1 MIKFLNELSDLRVQI
16 SGWKRNGYI
25 VGLVPTMGSLH
36 DGHLSLLSIAR
47 EHCDKVVTSIYVN
60 PKQFSENEDF
70 HRYPRDVYADLEKL
84 SSLNTCDLVY
94 QPNNMYHKK
103 HETIIVPNGVAL
115 NLETETRPHF
125 FYGVSTIVLKL
136 FNQIRP
142 DIAIFG
148 EKDYQQLLVVK
159 QLIRDLDLPIQI
171 VAGKIFREKDGLA
184 MSSRNAYLS
193 ENQRKIASNI
203 YRVLKLTRKKIQ
215 SGFEVSKVINNGI
228 AELQSIG
235 INQIDYFSLRDPD
248 NLERL
253 TQFNKDSRLLIAL
266 YVGKT
271 RLIDNISVPFINNND
286 TDIENQKA

>member
-36 DGHLSLLSIAR
+36 NGHLSLLSIAR

-60 PKQFSENEDF
+60 PTQFSENEDF
-70 HRYPRDVYADLEKL
+70 YRYPRDVNADLEKL
-84 SSLNTCDLVY
+84 SSSNTCDLVY
-94 QPNNMYHKK
+94 QPSNMYHKEHK
-103 HETIIVPNGVAL
+103 TYIVPNGVAL
-115 NLETETRPHF
+115 NLETENRPHF
-125 FYGVSTIVLKL
+125 FDGVSTIVLKL
-136 FNQIRP
+136 FNQIQP
-142 DIAIFG
+142 DIVIFG

-159 QLIRDLDLPIQI
+159 QLMRDLDLPIQI

-184 MSSRNAYLS
+184 MSSRNVYLS
-193 ENQRKIASNI
+193 ENERKLASNI

-215 SGFEVSKVINNGI
+215 QGFDVSKVIKNGI
-228 AELQSIG
+228 AELGSIG
-235 INQIDYFSLRDPD
+235 INQIDYFTLRDPD

-266 YVGKT
+266 YVGTT
-271 RLIDNISVPFINNND
+271 RLIDNISVPLINNGE
-286 TDIENQKA
+286 TDIEN

>member
-1 MIKFLNELSDLRVQI
+1 MIKFVNELFDLRDQI

-60 PKQFSENEDF
+60 PTQFSENEDF
-70 HRYPRDVYADLEKL
+70 YRYPRDVNADLEKL
-84 SSLNTCDLVY
+84 SSSNTCDLVY

-103 HETIIVPNGVAL
+103 HKTIIVPNGVAL

-136 FNQIRP
+136 FNQIQP

-193 ENQRKIASNI
+193 ENQRKLASNI

-266 YVGKT
+266 YVGNT
-271 RLIDNISVPFINNND
+271 RLIDNISVPFIDNGE
-286 TDIENQKA
+286 TDIENQQA

>member
-36 DGHLSLLSIAR
+36 NGHLSLLSIAR

-84 SSLNTCDLVY
+84 SSSNTCDLVY
-94 QPNNMYHKK
+94 RPNNMYHKK
-103 HETIIVPNGVAL
+103 HKTQIVPKGVAL
-115 NLETETRPHF
+115 NLETKTRPHF
-125 FYGVSTIVLKL
+125 FDGVSAIVLKL
-136 FNQIRP
+136 FNQIQP
-142 DIAIFG
+142 DKAIFG

-159 QLIRDLDLPIQI
+159 QLMRDLDLPIQI

-184 MSSRNAYLS
+184 MSSRNVYLS
-193 ENQRKIASNI
+193 ENERKLASNI

-215 SGFEVSKVINNGI
+215 LGFDVSKVIKNGI
-228 AELQSIG
+228 AELESIG

-248 NLERL
+248 NLARL

-271 RLIDNISVPFINNND
+271 RLIDNISVPFINNGE
-286 TDIENQKA
+286 TDIENQ

>member
-1 MIKFLNELSDLRVQI
+1 MIKFLTELSDLRAQI

-36 DGHLSLLSIAR
+36 NGHLSLLSIAR

-70 HRYPRDVYADLEKL
+70 NRYPRDVNSDLEKL
-84 SSLNTCDLVY
+84 SSSNTCDLVY
-94 QPNNMYHKK
+94 QPNNMYHKEHK
-103 HETIIVPNGVAL
+103 THIVPNGVAL

-125 FYGVSTIVLKL
+125 FDGVSTIVLKL
-136 FNQIRP
+136 FNQIQP

-159 QLIRDLDLPIQI
+159 QLMRDLDLPIQI

-193 ENQRKIASNI
+193 ENERKLASNI

-253 TQFNKDSRLLIAL
+253 TRFNKDSRLLIAL
-266 YVGKT
+266 YVGTT
-271 RLIDNISVPFINNND
+271 RLIDNISVPFIDNGE
-286 TDIENQKA
+286 TDIENQQA

>member
-1 MIKFLNELSDLRVQI
+1 MIKFVNELSDLRVQI

-36 DGHLSLLSIAR
+36 NGHLSLLSIAR

-60 PKQFSENEDF
+60 PTQFSENEDF
-70 HRYPRDVYADLEKL
+70 HSYPRDVNADLEKL
-84 SSLNTCDLVY
+84 SSSNTCDLVY
-94 QPNNMYHKK
+94 QPSNMYHKEHK
-103 HETIIVPNGVAL
+103 TYIVPNGVAL
-115 NLETETRPHF
+115 NLETENRPHF
-125 FYGVSTIVLKL
+125 FDGVSTIVLKL
-136 FNQIRP
+136 FNQIQP

-159 QLIRDLDLPIQI
+159 QLMRDLDLPIQI

-184 MSSRNAYLS
+184 MSSRNVYLS
-193 ENQRKIASNI
+193 ENERKLASNI

-215 SGFEVSKVINNGI
+215 LGFDVSKVIKNGI
-228 AELQSIG
+228 AELESIG

-266 YVGKT
+266 YVGTT
-271 RLIDNISVPFINNND
+271 RLIDNISVPFINNSE
-286 TDIENQKA
+286 TDIENQQA

>member
-36 DGHLSLLSIAR
+36 NGHLSLLSIAR

-60 PKQFSENEDF
+60 PTQFSENEDF
-70 HRYPRDVYADLEKL
+70 YRYPRDVNADLEKL
-84 SSLNTCDLVY
+84 SSSNTCDLVY
-94 QPNNMYHKK
+94 QPSNMYHKEHK
-103 HETIIVPNGVAL
+103 TYIVPNGVAL
-115 NLETETRPHF
+115 NLETENRPHF
-125 FYGVSTIVLKL
+125 FDGVSTIVLKL
-136 FNQIRP
+136 FNQIQP
-142 DIAIFG
+142 DIVIFG

-159 QLIRDLDLPIQI
+159 QLILDLDLPIQI

-184 MSSRNAYLS
+184 MSSRNVYLS
-193 ENQRKIASNI
+193 ENERKLASNI

-215 SGFEVSKVINNGI
+215 QGFDVSKVIKNGI
-228 AELQSIG
+228 AELGSIG
-235 INQIDYFSLRDPD
+235 INQIDYFTLRDPD

-266 YVGKT
+266 YVGTT
-271 RLIDNISVPFINNND
+271 RLIDNISVPLINNGE
-286 TDIENQKA
+286 TDIEN

>member
-60 PKQFSENEDF
+60 PTQFSENEDF
-70 HRYPRDVYADLEKL
+70 YRYPRDVNADLEKL
-84 SSLNTCDLVY
+84 SSSNTCDLVY
-94 QPNNMYHKK
+94 QPNNMYHKEHK
-103 HETIIVPNGVAL
+103 TYIVPNGVAL
-115 NLETETRPHF
+115 NLETVNRPHF
-125 FYGVSTIVLKL
+125 FDGVSTIVLKL
-136 FNQIRP
+136 FNQIQP

-159 QLIRDLDLPIQI
+159 QLMRDLDLPIQI

-184 MSSRNAYLS
+184 MSSRNVYLS
-193 ENQRKIASNI
+193 ENERKLASNI

-215 SGFEVSKVINNGI
+215 LGFDVSKVIKNGI
-228 AELQSIG
+228 AELESIG

-266 YVGKT
+266 YVGTT
-271 RLIDNISVPFINNND
+271 RLIDNISVPFINNGE
-286 TDIENQKA
+286 TDIENQQA

>member
-1 MIKFLNELSDLRVQI
+1 MIKFVNELAHLRVQI

-70 HRYPRDVYADLEKL
+70 HRYPRDVNADLEKL
-84 SSLNTCDLVY
+84 SSSNVCDLVY
-94 QPNNMYHKK
+94 QPKNMYHEK
-103 HETIIVPNGVAL
+103 HKTNIVPNGVAL

-125 FYGVSTIVLKL
+125 FGGVSTIVLKL
-136 FNQIRP
+136 FNQIQP

-159 QLIRDLDLPIQI
+159 QLMRDLDLPIQI

-193 ENQRKIASNI
+193 ENERKLASNI
-203 YRVLKLTRKKIQ
+203 YRVLKLTKKKIQ
-215 SGFEVSKVINNGI
+215 LGFDVSKVIKNGI
-228 AELQSIG
+228 LELESIG
-235 INQIDYFSLRDPD
+235 INKIDYFSLRDPE
-248 NLERL
+248 NLECL

-266 YVGKT
+266 YVGTT
-271 RLIDNISVPFINNND
+271 RLIDNISVPFINNGE
-286 TDIENQKA
+286 TDIENQQA